1 MVDRHVNFF
10 ALQKACE
17 KPGCPLCTIIN
28 ERIDRYIDGMLF
40 EHISDRTFRAQYR
53 AAGGFCNR
61 HAEALLSY
69 RDGLAVAI
77 LGRDTLQD
85 YLEDFKKK
93 KIRKRKEICPACAEQ
108 YRIEKEFLTFIAEAD
123 STKNTKEPVQDE
135 NDIPL
140 PEFFVKSQ
148 GLCIQH
154 YAKLI
159 TFSKK
164 VPKWL
169 KEFQETR
176 FQLLEERTS
185 RFIDFSAWGKQ
196 KDFETLSDKDK
207 VVWKELA
214 AALRGEV
221 K

>member
-1 MVDRHVNFF
+1 MIDKHVNFF

-40 EHISDRTFRAQYR
+40 EHISDRTFRAQYK

-61 HAEALLSY
+61 HSEILLSY

-85 YLEDFKKK
+85 YIADFKKHR
-93 KIRKRKEICPACAEQ
+93 IRKRKEICPACKEQ
-108 YRIEKEFLTFIAEAD
+108 SRMEKEFLTFIAEAKEANI
-123 STKNTKEPVQDE
+123 STNPQNNE
-135 NDIPL
+135 DIPL
-140 PEFFVKSQ
+140 PIFFVKSQ

-159 TFSKK
+159 TFTKK

-169 KEFQETR
+169 KNFQEKR
-176 FQLLEERTS
+176 FIDLEERTS
-185 RFIDFSAWGKQ
+185 RFIDFSAWGRQ
-196 KDFETLSDKDK
+196 KDFESLSEADK

-214 AALRGEV
+214 TTLRGEV